1 MPEVEFEVKQ
11 DALLVIRNTVIEANF
26 EEVKAALTEMIAP
39 YQSMIVTEDGIAA
52 AKTDRARIRKVA
64 NGIEDMRKTVGRE
77 YKKPLSDFEAKCKE
91 LVAICDDG
99 AGNLDGQ
106 IKAYEEREKQ
116 EKFAKLRADYDDH
129 ANEEIQTYCPWERI
143 FNEKW
148 GNKGYDLEK
157 CREEIGEAIAGTVN
171 DLETI
176 RSTGGQDVPYL
187 LDVYK
192 QTRDLGAVMRKAS
205 ELKARRE
212 AEEKR
217 KAELD
222 AALRAAKENKA
233 PRVFDAA
240 DPDAFAKAK
249 PGDVISF
256 DGAAKSA
263 EDEIVTVDFRVECSK
278 RQLASLKGFLR
289 ANGIKYGRVP

>member
-1 MPEVEFEVKQ
+1 MQAEFHMITDLAAVAPKELRFNY
-11 DALLVIRNTVIEANF
+11 DEL
-26 EEVKAALTEMIAP
+26 KAVLQENLAQYKT
-39 YQSMIVTEDGIAA
+39 QIVTPDTISDARADRAKLNKLKDGISSYRISV
-52 AKTDRARIRKVA
+52 KKQLMEQYDTDF
-64 NGIEDMRKTVGRE
+64 
-77 YKKPLSDFEAKCKE
+77 KPKCDE
-91 LVAICDDG
+91 LVAMVDEASSNIG
-99 AGNLDGQ
+99 GQ
-106 IKAYEEREKQ
+106 IKAFEDAEKQ

-148 GNKGYDLEK
+148 GNKGYDVEK
-157 CREEIGEAIAGTVN
+157 CREEIYEAITGTEN

-176 RSTGGQDVPYL
+176 RATGGQDVPYL

-192 QTRDLGAVMRKAS
+192 QTRDLGAVMRKSA

-222 AALRAAKENKA
+222 AAVRAAKENKA
-233 PRVFDAA
+233 TRVFDAA

-256 DGAAKSA
+256 GGAAKSA